1 MLLVKSILRGLLIES
16 PHLICGRHGLVC
28 WILHEYL
35 KSDMDCICQEEDDI
49 TGDIVAYGGSR
60 GSSDGGGDGSGAGR
74 RVGLT
79 ISG

>member
-1 MLLVKSILRGLLIES
+1 MIES

-35 KSDMDCICQEEDDI
+35 KSDMDCIRQEEDDEDEDVEEDI

-79 ISG
+79 ISS